1 MKIVAASYTHSVRQN
16 VTVDD
21 AFGVEIY
28 CNFLLLLLL
37 FQKIKL
43 TILAKLHGRRLKG
56 ALQ

>member
-1 MKIVAASYTHSVRQN
+1 MKIVHSSCTHSVRQN

-28 CNFLLLLLL
+28 CNLLLLL

-43 TILAKLHGRRLKG
+43 TILAKLQGRRLKG